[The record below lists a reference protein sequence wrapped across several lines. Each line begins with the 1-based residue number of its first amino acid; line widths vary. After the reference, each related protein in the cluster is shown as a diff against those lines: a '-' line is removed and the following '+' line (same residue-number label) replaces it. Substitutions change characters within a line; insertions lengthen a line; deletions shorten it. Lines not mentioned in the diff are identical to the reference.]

1 MTQRTQQTHHV
12 HNRDRD
18 IKMNLLEDVDLK
30 WKCIEEKSN
39 GNCWRTIT
47 TNRDSNNGTLI
58 CSDETEDSLISLF
71 KMVSETDMRTFMEQQ
86 GTTVSEQRKLNSY
99 QLAIR
104 CFLEILKMNNIKV
117 IYLKKSLIQSE
128 LVSSRK
134 TNIYVTMMTLQR
146 LFRRTKMILKL

>member
-1 MTQRTQQTHHV
+1 
-12 HNRDRD
+12 
-18 IKMNLLEDVDLK
+18 MNLLEDVDLK

-58 CSDETEDSLISLF
+58 CSDETEDSLVSLF

-104 CFLEILKMNNIKV
+104 CFLEIVKMNSIKV
-117 IYLKKSLIQSE
+117 SCLCYLKAISMNMSVYTK
-128 LVSSRK
+128 
-134 TNIYVTMMTLQR
+134 
-146 LFRRTKMILKL
+146 RTFVRE

>member
-1 MTQRTQQTHHV
+1 
-12 HNRDRD
+12 
-18 IKMNLLEDVDLK
+18 MNLLEEVDLK

-86 GTTVSEQRKLNSY
+86 GTVVTEQRKLNSY

-117 IYLKKSLIQSE
+117 VRLLTSFSNLEFFSLCKISVKVKRHHHLYHPTKTTLKWSKSKI
-128 LVSSRK
+128 R
-134 TNIYVTMMTLQR
+134 
-146 LFRRTKMILKL
+146 FGFA